1 MKPIYKELIIYSIS
15 TMIVEFYFYGLD
27 GGYSHGLNISL
38 LYLIAAPVKPILVI
52 FSVGV
57 EKINYEVLY
66 YYFGFYIVLR
76 SMIYW
81 FEKWKEIKTL

>member
-1 MKPIYKELIIYSIS
+1 
-15 TMIVEFYFYGLD
+15 MIVEFYFYGFD

-38 LYLIAAPVKPILVI
+38 LYLIASPIKPILVI

-57 EKINYEVLY
+57 EKIDYEVLY
-66 YYFGFYIVLR
+66 YYFGFYIVFR
-76 SMIYW
+76 SMIYC